1 MFPIAILSQ
10 EYGLNFKGQS
20 YLLDE
25 RTGLEISPNKYVE
38 VKNEF
43 EVSFDL
49 KVDFEKKE
57 NGFGYVF
64 RIISKK
70 KKEYRFTP
78 F

>member
-1 MFPIAILSQ
+1 MFPTAILSQ

-25 RTGLEISPNKYVE
+25 RTGLEISPNKYVD

-49 KVDFEKKE
+49 KVDFKNHYHPKQHTIPTLP
-57 NGFGYVF
+57 F
-64 RIISKK
+64 IILM
-70 KKEYRFTP
+70 
-78 F
+78 

>member
-25 RTGLEISPNKYVE
+25 RTGLEISPNEYIK

-43 EVSFDL
+43 EVSF
-49 KVDFEKKE
+49 
-57 NGFGYVF
+57 GFLF
-64 RIISKK
+64 QQFSPSILL
-70 KKEYRFTP
+70 
-78 F
+78 

>member
-1 MFPIAILSQ
+1 LHTPSIFSFKLYTLFLVFVMFPTAILSQ

-25 RTGLEISPNKYVE
+25 RTGLEISPNKYVD

-49 KVDFEKKE
+49 KVDF
-57 NGFGYVF
+57 
-64 RIISKK
+64 KK
-70 KKEYRFTP
+70 KKK
-78 F
+78 